1 MMLSN
6 CGFTHESQFALQEFV
21 NPVVNLIGELE
32 TDLISFVRDEQS
44 VLRQAADIVARR
56 AETRTE
62 WKLASQLK
70 DLIKET
76 LPDQGVQPKVLDHA
90 FVME

>member
-1 MMLSN
+1 V
-6 CGFTHESQFALQEFV
+6 QEFV
-21 NPVVNLIGELE
+21 NPVVNLIGDLE
-32 TDLISFVRDEQS
+32 TDVISFVRDEQNA
-44 VLRQAADIVARR
+44 LKQAADIVARR

-70 DLIKET
+70 DFIKEMM
-76 LPDQGVQPKVLDHA
+76 PEQEEQPKARDYA